1 MPETFV
7 VTLVAAAG
15 ARTRVAVVR
24 HDDRDIITSLS
35 SVVVGFG
42 GTDYWISSVDRRVCS
57 HTLVHIIREIL
68 LSLGRILTIC
78 VHAWRK
84 DSASFPTYCSTTGI
98 PFHAFNSSPIG
109 LIARAT
115 RDATRTPDTCH
126 RLQFFLLLLMFAVW
140 SGPYSALQSADIGW
154 PTGNGKKLC
163 NGQACCLAQLCLA
176 AA

>member
-68 LSLGRILTIC
+68 LSLGRILIIC

-115 RDATRTPDTCH
+115 RDATRTVLLRRMAH
-126 RLQFFLLLLMFAVW
+126 RK
-140 SGPYSALQSADIGW
+140 
-154 PTGNGKKLC
+154 GKEFKQQPSMLP
-163 NGQACCLAQLCLA
+163 G
-176 AA
+176 